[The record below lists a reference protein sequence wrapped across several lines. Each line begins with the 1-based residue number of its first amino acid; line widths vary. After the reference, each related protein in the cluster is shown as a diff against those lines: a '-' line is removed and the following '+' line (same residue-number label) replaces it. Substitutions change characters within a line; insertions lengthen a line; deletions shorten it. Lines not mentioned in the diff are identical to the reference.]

1 MRCRACDKRLNDFEM
16 TRKSVTYEDYLDLCN
31 DCYQHIKPDVK
42 AIERYDLM
50 KIDDELDT
58 DEFSW

>member
-1 MRCRACDKRLNDFEM
+1 M

-31 DCYQHIKPDVK
+31 ECYQHIKPDVK

-58 DEFSW
+58 DDVSW